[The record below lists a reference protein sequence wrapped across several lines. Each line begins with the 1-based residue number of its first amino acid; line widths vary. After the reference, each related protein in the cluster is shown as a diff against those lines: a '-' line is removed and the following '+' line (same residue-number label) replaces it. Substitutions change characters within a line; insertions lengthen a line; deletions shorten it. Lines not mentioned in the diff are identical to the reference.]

1 MYKISI
7 VRNEGYGDN
16 GTFLLS
22 RDFWKWG
29 VGMKW
34 LKNES
39 ELFQFLNDMKMKN
52 KVANLDNYI
61 LWFKEQSLN
70 NTAKDKYENLFI
82 SFW

>member
-1 MYKISI
+1 M
-7 VRNEGYGDN
+7 E
-16 GTFLLS
+16 
-22 RDFWKWG
+22 
-29 VGMKW
+29 W

-70 NTAKDKYENLFI
+70 NTAKDSHTNMKIYLSVSDKPKQFLI
-82 SFW
+82 Y

>member
-1 MYKISI
+1 
-7 VRNEGYGDN
+7 
-16 GTFLLS
+16 
-22 RDFWKWG
+22 
-29 VGMKW
+29 MKL

-39 ELFQFLNDMKMKN
+39 ELFQFLNDMKMEN

-82 SFW
+82 SF